1 MHTTVSRALRVAG
14 GITACG
20 LLMANLQSDP
30 GGAGEPPALLS
41 QQGRFAPSIA
51 TAPPAVPPDASAA
64 PTTELQLVI
73 PTFEVPSA
81 AAPVPTTL
89 APPVPTTA
97 PPAVTT
103 TTTPP
108 PRVTFELPAGPAN
121 EPTTPGI
128 SREQQ
133 VGADALRQL
142 SYPWQQGLPGWEIRF
157 LPGRPGLLG
166 ATWPED
172 QQIDLY
178 VRAEHSADDVAHVLA
193 HEMGHAIDV
202 TWFGVA
208 ERAEWRA
215 VRGFAPDRA
224 WFGQAGESDYATPS
238 GDFAEAFAVWQVGS
252 ARYRGL
258 AGPPPTAEQLAL
270 VAQLAAP

>member
-1 MHTTVSRALRVAG
+1 M
-14 GITACG
+14 
-20 LLMANLQSDP
+20 
-30 GGAGEPPALLS
+30 
-41 QQGRFAPSIA
+41 
-51 TAPPAVPPDASAA
+51 
-64 PTTELQLVI
+64 PTN
-73 PTFEVPSA
+73 
-81 AAPVPTTL
+81 L
-89 APPVPTTA
+89 APPVSTTA

-103 TTTPP
+103 TTAPP
-108 PRVTFELPAGPAN
+108 PQVTFEVPAGPAT
-121 EPTTPGI
+121 EPTSPGI

-172 QQIDLY
+172 RQIDLY

-208 ERAEWRA
+208 ERAAWRA
-215 VRGFAPDRA
+215 ARGLTTDRA

-270 VAQLAAP
+270 VAQLAAR